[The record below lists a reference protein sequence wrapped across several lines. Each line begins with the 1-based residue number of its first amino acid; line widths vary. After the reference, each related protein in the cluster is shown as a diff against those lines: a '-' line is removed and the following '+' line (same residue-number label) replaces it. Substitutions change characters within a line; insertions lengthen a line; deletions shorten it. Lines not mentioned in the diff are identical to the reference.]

1 VTRFSARTEAGAV
14 VGADRSEIWSVLVDP
29 DLVARLTPFVTSIR
43 EQGEHWRW
51 EMSKLQVLGVGVA
64 PAFTERM
71 AFADKERIEFEH
83 DPPAAGKERAGAF
96 GWYDLAE
103 HEDGTMLAT
112 RLEIALD
119 LPLPRASAPAVHA
132 TMRGVMGQMGERF
145 SRNLCRHLGLENGA
159 AEK

>member
-1 VTRFSARTEAGAV
+1 MTRFSARTEAGAV
-14 VGADRSEIWSVLVDP
+14 VSADRDEIWSVLVDP

-83 DPPAAGKERAGAF
+83 DPPTAGKERAGAF